1 LPSNEE
7 DYLNKLLETVNANQM
22 AKKEAS
28 MGAPLSKEELEI
40 EQLSNEVKAA
50 MNKAGDEIDAIDSD
64 LDEEDLASDLESLN
78 SLEGGELNNES
89 KELDMDAD
97 LSNELEFDA
106 DLSED
111 SESASLIDALGDI
124 LDGYENVN
132 FDDDIEMDNEINPAI
147 NIDEELDLTSGDT
160 TDNAE
165 SDDINLV
172 EDESDGEE
180 GSELENGEGEPDGDE
195 SSEIEAEPADEPT
208 DTNSKAESMSKTENA
223 DAVADELGNG
233 EDKPNEEDGELASS
247 IDDLMNEKEEIS
259 EDESLNPED
268 VASAA
273 IDEDEVDEE
282 SKEAKADEEIDKMLE
297 DTDLSAED
305 VSISADDID
314 GDLSENEI
322 DRLVNMDL
330 DNIIED
336 AKDESVSLDDIFE
349 DAKDVEDNND
359 DGLDDKKSKKKKG
372 KKKDKNEGE
381 NLLEDINEKKEKG
394 GFFAKLRDIF
404 FESIEE
410 EDLEEDK
417 SIKKGGK
424 RKLDENGKI
433 LQEIDDETADD
444 SAKKKGFFAKFKYRI
459 DQWKKKQAEEEAK
472 EEEQEAIEA
481 EEAKK
486 LKEEKKAAAKEA
498 KEAKAKEAKEKP
510 KKEKKEKPKKEP
522 KPKKPKKEKP
532 EPQPGD
538 ILKIKPVSMIMFIL
552 FVSGVIVLLL
562 VLIKAVNYDYS
573 SNNAKN
579 YFAKGDYFTAYKELD
594 GLSLNETDKTI
605 YEQAKTVL
613 YVQSQY
619 RAYNSYLEMDNKT
632 DALNSLI
639 KGVIAYDKYID
650 DAKSLGV
657 YEEFDEA
664 YKEILNALEE
674 TFSIDEKK
682 AKSLVDMY
690 NSDFTKYYFVIM
702 DYGEAAGNEWLQ

>member
-1 LPSNEE
+1 MPSNEE

-50 MNKAGDEIDAIDSD
+50 MNKAGDEIDVIDSG
-64 LDEEDLASDLESLN
+64 LDEGDLASDLESLN

-97 LSNELEFDA
+97 VSNELDFDA

-132 FDDDIEMDNEINPAI
+132 FDDDIEIDNEINPAI

-172 EDESDGEE
+172 EDQLADESNKEE
-180 GSELENGEGEPDGDE
+180 GSETEDEPNGE
-195 SSEIEAEPADEPT
+195 S
-208 DTNSKAESMSKTENA
+208 
-223 DAVADELGNG
+223 NG
-233 EDKPNEEDGELASS
+233 ESDGELASS

-305 VSISADDID
+305 VNISVDDID
-314 GDLSENEI
+314 EDLSENEI

-359 DGLDDKKSKKKKG
+359 DLDNKKNKKKKG

-538 ILKIKPVSMIMFIL
+538 ILKIKPVSMILFIL

-579 YFAKGDYFTAYKELD
+579 YFAKGDFFTAYKELD

-605 YEQAKTVL
+605 YEQAKTIL

-702 DYGEAAGNEWLQ
+702 DYGEAAGNE

>member
-1 LPSNEE
+1 MPSNEE

-78 SLEGGELNNES
+78 SLEDGELNNES
-89 KELDMDAD
+89 KELDMDGD
-97 LSNELEFDA
+97 LSNELDFDA

-132 FDDDIEMDNEINPAI
+132 FDDDIEIDNEINPAI

-165 SDDINLV
+165 SDDTNLV

-180 GSELENGEGEPDGDE
+180 GSETENGEAEPNEEEG
-195 SSEIEAEPADEPT
+195 SETEAE
-208 DTNSKAESMSKTENA
+208 
-223 DAVADELGNG
+223 
-233 EDKPNEEDGELASS
+233 PNEEDGELVSS

-359 DGLDDKKSKKKKG
+359 DDLDDKKSKKKKG
-372 KKKDKNEGE
+372 KKKNKNEGE

-433 LQEIDDETADD
+433 LQEIDDESADD

-632 DALNSLI
+632 EALNSLI

-702 DYGEAAGNEWLQ
+702 DYGEAAGNE

>member
-1 LPSNEE
+1 MPSNEE

-78 SLEGGELNNES
+78 SLEDGELNNES

-97 LSNELEFDA
+97 LSNELDFDA

-132 FDDDIEMDNEINPAI
+132 FDDDIEMDN
-147 NIDEELDLTSGDT
+147 
-160 TDNAE
+160 
-165 SDDINLV
+165 DINLV

-180 GSELENGEGEPDGDE
+180 GSELE
-195 SSEIEAEPADEPT
+195 DEPE
-208 DTNSKAESMSKTENA
+208 DTNSEAESMSKTEND
-223 DAVADELGNG
+223 DAVADELENG
-233 EDKPNEEDGELASS
+233 EGESNNQPNEEEGSETEDESNGESDGELASS

-259 EDESLNPED
+259 EDEGLNPED

-349 DAKDVEDNND
+349 DAKDLEDNNND
-359 DGLDDKKSKKKKG
+359 DGLDDKKNKKKKG

-486 LKEEKKAAAKEA
+486 IKEEKKAAAKEA

-650 DAKSLGV
+650 DAKNLGV
-657 YEEFDEA
+657 YEEFNEA

-682 AKSLVDMY
+682 AKSLVDLY

-702 DYGEAAGNEWLQ
+702 DYGEAAGNE